1 MKKIMLFAA
10 VAASMLFTACGSGNK
25 TAKLETQED
34 SLTYLVGAYNMY
46 QQMGGPENLNTV
58 LLQMGSDSAFVKDF
72 LSGVQD
78 GFNSAENK
86 KDIAYYMGASYGAQ
100 MRMSNAQQLN
110 YILFGNDSTQTADM
124 TNVLLGFLNAAN
136 GTLALKG
143 DSSAVMNLQVIQ
155 AMLNK
160 TAMSVND
167 KRIKKQYAPQIEKE
181 TKYFEELKKQEGVKT
196 LENGVYYKELA
207 AGDGKSLAGKNV
219 KVEYEGRLLDGTV
232 FDKGEMPAVPVGRG
246 AVIPGFDI
254 ALAAMSVGAEWEIS
268 IPAKL
273 AYGEQPMDK
282 IPAMSALV
290 FKVKVV
296 GIAEQPKAPAQPQ
309 MIPVQ

>member
-10 VAASMLFTACGSGNK
+10 VAASMLFTACGGGNK

-196 LENGVYYKELA
+196 LEMEFTTRNWQQVMVNLWQ
-207 AGDGKSLAGKNV
+207 V
-219 KVEYEGRLLDGTV
+219 R
-232 FDKGEMPAVPVGRG
+232 M
-246 AVIPGFDI
+246 
-254 ALAAMSVGAEWEIS
+254 
-268 IPAKL
+268 
-273 AYGEQPMDK
+273 
-282 IPAMSALV
+282 
-290 FKVKVV
+290 
-296 GIAEQPKAPAQPQ
+296 
-309 MIPVQ
+309 

>member
-10 VAASMLFTACGSGNK
+10 VAASMLFTACGGGNK

-34 SLTYLVGAYNMY
+34 SLTYLVGAFNMY

-167 KRIKKQYAPQIEKE
+167 KRIKKQYAKE
-181 TKYFEELKKQEGVKT
+181 LEAEEAVFAKLKKEEGVKE
-196 LENGVYYKELA
+196 LSQGVYYKELA
-207 AGDGKSLAGKNV
+207 AGNGESLAGKNV

-254 ALAAMSVGAEWEIS
+254 ALAAMSVGAEWEIT
-268 IPAKL
+268 IPAL
-273 AYGEQPMDK
+273 MAYGEQSMDK
-282 IPAMSALV
+282 IPAMSTLV

-296 GIAEQPKAPAQPQ
+296 GIAEQPKTPAQPQ